1 MDCSLPGSSVHGFF
15 SRQNYW
21 VGSHFLL
28 QGIFLTRGVE
38 PNLLLLFGCSSC
50 PAHCDSMDC
59 SMPGFPVV
67 HYLPGFSQT
76 HVHWTG
82 DSIQPSHSLLLPSP
96 ALNFSQHQGLFQWVS
111 FLHQVAKVLEL
122 QLQYPMNIQGWF
134 LLGLTGWISLLS
146 KGLSRVF
153 FSTTVWRHQFFGT
166 QPFLLSSS
174 HICMWLLKKTTA
186 LTIWTFVSKVM
197 SLLFNTMSTFVIAFL
212 LRNSVL

>member
-1 MDCSLPGSSVHGFF
+1 
-15 SRQNYW
+15 
-21 VGSHFLL
+21 
-28 QGIFLTRGVE
+28 
-38 PNLLLLFGCSSC
+38 
-50 PAHCDSMDC
+50 MDC

-76 HVHWTG
+76 HVHWIG

-96 ALNFSQHQGLFQWVS
+96 VLNFSQHQGLFQWVS

-134 LLGLTGWISLLS
+134 PLGLTGWISLLS
-146 KGLSRVF
+146 KGLSIVF
-153 FSTTVWRHQFFGT
+153 SSTTVWRHQFFGT
-166 QPFLLSSS
+166 QTFLLSSS

-186 LTIWTFVSKVM
+186 LTIRTFVSKVM
-197 SLLFNTMSTFVIAFL
+197 SLLFNMMSTFVTAFL